1 MTFFTPRSRR
11 YWLVSLFFLLLFA
24 LVACL
29 YILRDNLLDAR
40 QFKRHA
46 EIIADDI
53 WALNE
58 TGVRAYLQLV
68 LTTSHCRDLAIS
80 IPGNDAF
87 LHLHGPPL
95 SGLSKLLYRGKLI
108 WSKSISQDIVYR
120 GEHIGTLDADKYV
133 RVAYPLFNILIFF
146 LFMLLT
152 TLFVV
157 QLSFNRKKLE
167 KQVAERT
174 RHLLTS
180 ERRFEDLVNLLPEM
194 VLETDLNGII
204 LYANQT
210 ASTRLLGDNLV
221 GQNFL
226 NCITGDGQLV
236 AEQQFQAALGGNR
249 TGLREYNALDLN
261 GRFIPVLVRAAPIFT
276 DDKIIGS
283 LIVLVDITD
292 QRKMKEQLSSDQK
305 MKAIGLMAGGVAHD
319 LNNILSGIISYPEL
333 LLMDI
338 EENSPMRRP
347 LEAIHR
353 SGLDAAEV
361 VSDLLMAA
369 RGVPTDR
376 VIVAANELISNY
388 LGSVDFQQLQAK
400 YPQVSVKTEFSLEL
414 RNISCSPIH
423 LRKCLMNLIIN
434 GMEAIEGQG
443 NVTIATANSALD
455 ALPPGTRADLAHGE
469 YTRIIIDDSG
479 TGIAPEDLPQIFEP
493 FYTRKAMGRSGTGLG
508 LALVWNITRDHGGS
522 VHVASSPSGT
532 TFELWFPSVDRKTTP
547 VTDKPDHRAYRGQ
560 RERILVI
567 DDEPRQRHIAQAL
580 LTALNYR
587 VASVASGE
595 EAVAY
600 LQNHE
605 IDLLV
610 LDMILAPGWNGR
622 QSYAEILQIRPGMKA
637 IIASGFAE
645 DEEVEKTLA
654 MGAAAFV
661 KKPYTFGQIGSALY
675 KALHR

>member
-24 LVACL
+24 LVAGL

-46 EIIADDI
+46 EIIANDI

-58 TGVRAYLQLV
+58 TGVLTYLQLV
-68 LTTSHCRDLAIS
+68 LTTSHCRELTVA
-80 IPGNDAF
+80 IPGNDTF

-95 SGLSKLLYRGKLI
+95 SGLSKLLYRSKLI
-108 WSKSISQDIVYR
+108 WSKNISQDIVYR
-120 GEHIGTLDADKYV
+120 GEHIGTLYGEKYV
-133 RVAYPLFNILIFF
+133 RVAYPLFNLLIFF

-152 TLFVV
+152 TLFVM

-194 VLETDLNGII
+194 VLETDRDGII

-210 ASTRLLGDNLV
+210 ATIRLLGDNLV
-221 GQNFL
+221 GQSFL

-236 AEQQFQAALGGNR
+236 AEQQFQAALAGKR
-249 TGLREYNALDLN
+249 TGLREFNALDRN
-261 GRFIPVLVRAAPIFT
+261 GRSIPVLVRAAPIFT
-276 DDKIIGS
+276 DERVVGS
-283 LIVLVDITD
+283 LLVLVDITD

-338 EENSPMRRP
+338 EEHSPMRRP

-376 VIVAANELISNY
+376 EIVAANQLISSY
-388 LGSVDFQQLQAK
+388 LDSVDFQQLQAK
-400 YPQVSVKTEFSLEL
+400 YPQVLVKTEFSDEL

-434 GMEAIEGQG
+434 GMEAIEGEG
-443 NVTIATANSALD
+443 NVTITTANSALD
-455 ALPPGTRADLAHGE
+455 ALPPGTIGDLAHGK
-469 YTRIIIDDSG
+469 YSRIIISDTG
-479 TGIAPEDLPQIFEP
+479 TGIAAEDLPRIFEP

-508 LALVWNITRDHGGS
+508 LALVWNIMRDHGGS
-522 VHVASSPSGT
+522 VDVTSSPTGT
-532 TFELWFPSVDRKTTP
+532 TFELWFPSVDRETSP
-547 VTDKPDHRAYRGQ
+547 HTDKLDHRTYRGKG
-560 RERILVI
+560 ERLLVI

-595 EAVAY
+595 EALAY
-600 LQNHE
+600 LQSHE
-605 IDLLV
+605 IDLLI

-622 QSYAEILQIRPGMKA
+622 ESYAEILKIRPGMKA

-645 DEEVEKTLA
+645 DEEVKLTLA

-661 KKPYTFGQIGSALY
+661 KKPYTFEQIGSALY
-675 KALHR
+675 KALYR